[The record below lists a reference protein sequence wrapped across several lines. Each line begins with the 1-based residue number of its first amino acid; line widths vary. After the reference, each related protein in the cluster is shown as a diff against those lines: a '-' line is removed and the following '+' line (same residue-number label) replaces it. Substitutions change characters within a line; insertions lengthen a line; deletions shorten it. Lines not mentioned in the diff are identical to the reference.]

1 MIYAVLYTFSFLGS
15 KYLGI
20 DRTLH
25 FFRTLGITLRKIFR
39 FETSPEEV
47 ESQLQKGLRWVPFA
61 AKCLD
66 QAIVSWY
73 ALNLNGHRAVLRIG
87 LSITPLESHAWVAL
101 GEKIFVDTY
110 NIQDLKVVAEYPA
123 WQENQASK
131 S

>member
-1 MIYAVLYTFSFLGS
+1 MIYAFLYVLSFLGS

-20 DRTLH
+20 DKTLH
-25 FFRTLGITLRKIFR
+25 GFRKWGQFLRKIFR
-39 FETSPEEV
+39 FSASPEQIEINLKK
-47 ESQLQKGLRWVPFA
+47 SLRWVPFA

-66 QAIVSWY
+66 QAIITWF

-87 LSITPLESHAWVAL
+87 LSITPLESHAWVVL

-123 WQENQASK
+123 WDDS
-131 S
+131 